1 MQFPLSP
8 TLLSIPT
15 DVLKNHIFLGGIL
28 KSPSSLLACSLA
40 CRKLRSLIT
49 SIKTTAPKQRAILR
63 DIFSNGYLNYLE
75 WLQASLHYPSI
86 SDLSRNWP
94 VLLDESIEVAAEG
107 IYFCFLN
114 CTFFNH

>member
-1 MQFPLSP
+1 MLTCMSE
-8 TLLSIPT
+8 
-15 DVLKNHIFLGGIL
+15 
-28 KSPSSLLACSLA
+28 
-40 CRKLRSLIT
+40 
-49 SIKTTAPKQRAILR
+49 IKKPYNQYQNNCTKQRAILR

-107 IYFCFLN
+107 VYFCFLN
-114 CTFFNH
+114 CTFFNHYS